1 LALRSLNRKI
11 GSFLLV
17 VKRNERKNNKKNN
30 GTNGRGMPRPY
41 NAIIESPNV

>member
-17 VKRNERKNNKKNN
+17 VKRNERKKK
-30 GTNGRGMPRPY
+30 TEKITY
-41 NAIIESPNV
+41 KT